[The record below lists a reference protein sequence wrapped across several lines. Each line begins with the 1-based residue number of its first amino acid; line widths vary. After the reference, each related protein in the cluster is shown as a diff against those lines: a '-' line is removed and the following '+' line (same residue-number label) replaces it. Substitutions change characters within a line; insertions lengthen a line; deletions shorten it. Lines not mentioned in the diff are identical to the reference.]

1 MASAFHLPASAFMMT
16 VHFSVGYPMRAFRF
30 CLMLLVLLSASVHA
44 QLSGN
49 GSLTGLIQSG
59 SSQNTF
65 LPVDQAFRPDIL
77 DASAQQVTVIFEMAP
92 GYYLYRHRLHLSN
105 PQSPD
110 QDLQISLPEGKH
122 KTDEYFGDVEVYY
135 DQLQIQ
141 LDASQLTAGQ
151 TQLRVGFQ
159 GCADA
164 GLCYPPE
171 TVMLDLPAPA
181 AGGTT
186 ASSAA
191 SATEP
196 ATATAPDDQEHDR
209 LMTWL
214 LFLLAGIGL
223 TFTPCVLPMLPIL
236 SSMVLGRSHISR
248 GRALSLS
255 LGYVLGMAVTLAI
268 VGALIGSFGAALNL
282 QARLQSPWILGTF
295 AVFFVLFALAM
306 FGLFD
311 LRLPE
316 FLREPLERLN
326 RRAHGGSLTGATAM
340 GALST
345 LVVSPCI
352 SAPLAGALVYISST
366 GDTIGGGLNLF
377 ALGLGMGVPLI
388 LVTLFG
394 KSLLPGSGPWME
406 TVKHLF
412 GFGLLAVA
420 IWLLERVLPGPI
432 SLALW
437 AALAA
442 GLAVRLGLMQGGN
455 YLRQTIALLFA
466 LYAAAALF
474 GALAGGED
482 PLRPLQPLAG
492 GSATQPSTAAFTLIR
507 EPVEL
512 ERQLALAAE
521 RGQPAIVDVYA
532 DWCISC
538 KIMERTILSQP
549 EVQALLANH
558 LRIKLDLTDNS
569 PEQRAWL
576 TRHQLF
582 GPPAYLFFATNGQER
597 RDLRIQGEVSLE
609 EFSSLASQSA
619 QEKIA
624 P

>member
-1 MASAFHLPASAFMMT
+1 MMT
-16 VHFSVGYPMRAFRF
+16 VHFPLGYPMRAFRF
-30 CLMLLVLLSASVHA
+30 CLMLLLLLSASVHA
-44 QLSGN
+44 QFAGN

-59 SSQNTF
+59 SSQSTF
-65 LPVDQAFRPDIL
+65 LPVHQAFRPDIL
-77 DASAQQVTVIFEMAP
+77 DANPQQVTVIFDIAP

-105 PQSPD
+105 PDSPYE
-110 QDLQISLPEGKH
+110 DLQIALPEGKH

-135 DQLQIQ
+135 NQLQIQ
-141 LDASQLTAGQ
+141 LDTNQLSAGQ

-171 TVMLDLPAPA
+171 TVMLELPTPA
-181 AGGTT
+181 AGGTPASNDSQPAAAPT
-186 ASSAA
+186 AAA
-191 SATEP
+191 QP
-196 ATATAPDDQEHDR
+196 AAQEHGR
-209 LMTWL
+209 LVTWL
-214 LFLLAGIGL
+214 LFLLGGIGL

-248 GRALSLS
+248 GRALSLA

-366 GDTIGGGLNLF
+366 GDTLGGGLNLF

-388 LVTLFG
+388 VITLFG
-394 KSLLPGSGPWME
+394 KSLLPSSGPWME

-420 IWLLERVLPGPI
+420 IWLLERVLPGPV

-437 AALAA
+437 AALST

-455 YLRQTIALLFA
+455 YLRQTIALLFG

-482 PLRPLQPLAG
+482 PLRPLQPLTG
-492 GSATQPSTAAFTLIR
+492 GSSVQPASAAFTLVK
-507 EPVEL
+507 EPAEL
-512 ERQLALAAE
+512 ERQLAVAAE

-549 EVQALLANH
+549 EVQALLADH

-569 PEQRAWL
+569 PAQRAWL
-576 TRHQLF
+576 TRHELF
-582 GPPAYLFFATNGQER
+582 GPPAYLFFARNGQEQ

-609 EFSSLASQSA
+609 EFSSLASQSR

>member
-1 MASAFHLPASAFMMT
+1 MMT

-44 QLSGN
+44 QLSGS

-59 SSQNTF
+59 SSQSTF
-65 LPVDQAFRPDIL
+65 LPVHQAFRPDIL
-77 DASAQQVTVIFEMAP
+77 DANAQQVTVIFEMAP

-105 PQSPD
+105 PESPG

-141 LDASQLTAGQ
+141 LDASQLTTGQ

-171 TVMLDLPAPA
+171 TVMLDLPTPA
-181 AGGTT
+181 VGGTAT
-186 ASSAA
+186 SNSSSAA
-191 SATEP
+191 EP
-196 ATATAPDDQEHDR
+196 TTATPPNDAEHGR
-209 LMTWL
+209 LVTWL
-214 LFLLAGIGL
+214 LFLLGGIGL

-248 GRALSLS
+248 GRALSLA

-326 RRAHGGSLTGATAM
+326 RRAHGGSLAGATAM

-388 LVTLFG
+388 LITLFG
-394 KSLLPGSGPWME
+394 KSLLPSSGRWME

-420 IWLLERVLPGPI
+420 VWLLERLLPGPV

-437 AALAA
+437 AALSA
-442 GLAVRLGLMQGGN
+442 GLAVRLGLMRGGN
-455 YLRQTIALLFA
+455 YLRQTIALLFG

-482 PLRPLQPLAG
+482 PLRPLQPLTG
-492 GSATQPSTAAFTLIR
+492 GNAAQPASAAFTLIKD
-507 EPVEL
+507 PAEL
-512 ERQLALAAE
+512 EHQLTLAAE
-521 RGQPAIVDVYA
+521 RGQPAIIDVYA

-549 EVQALLANH
+549 EIQAMLADH

-582 GPPAYLFFATNGQER
+582 GPPAYLFFARNGQER

-609 EFSSLASQSA
+609 EFSSLASQSR

>member
-1 MASAFHLPASAFMMT
+1 MT
-16 VHFSVGYPMRAFRF
+16 VHFPLGYPMRAFRF
-30 CLMLLVLLSASVHA
+30 CLMLLLLLSASVHA
-44 QLSGN
+44 QFAGN

-59 SSQNTF
+59 SSQSTF
-65 LPVDQAFRPDIL
+65 LPVHQAFRPDIL
-77 DASAQQVTVIFEMAP
+77 DANPQQVTVIFDIAP

-105 PQSPD
+105 PDSPD
-110 QDLQISLPEGKH
+110 EDLQIALPEGKH

-141 LDASQLTAGQ
+141 LDTNQLSAGQ

-171 TVMLDLPAPA
+171 TVMLELPTPATGGTPASNDSQPA
-181 AGGTT
+181 AAPT
-186 ASSAA
+186 AAA
-191 SATEP
+191 QP
-196 ATATAPDDQEHDR
+196 AAQEHGR
-209 LMTWL
+209 LVTWL
-214 LFLLAGIGL
+214 LFLLGGIGL

-248 GRALSLS
+248 GRALSLA

-366 GDTIGGGLNLF
+366 GDTLGGGLNLF

-388 LVTLFG
+388 VITLFG
-394 KSLLPGSGPWME
+394 KSLLPSSGPWME

-420 IWLLERVLPGPI
+420 IWLLERVLPGPV

-437 AALAA
+437 AALST

-455 YLRQTIALLFA
+455 YLRQTIALLFG

-482 PLRPLQPLAG
+482 PLRPLQPLTG
-492 GSATQPSTAAFTLIR
+492 GSSVQPASAAFTLIK
-507 EPVEL
+507 EPAEL
-512 ERQLALAAE
+512 ERQLAVAAE

-549 EVQALLANH
+549 EVQALLADH

-569 PEQRAWL
+569 PAQRAWL
-576 TRHQLF
+576 TRHELF
-582 GPPAYLFFATNGQER
+582 GPPAYLFFARNGQEQ

-609 EFSSLASQSA
+609 EFSSLASQSR

>member
-1 MASAFHLPASAFMMT
+1 MMT
-16 VHFSVGYPMRAFRF
+16 VHFPLGYPMRAFRF
-30 CLMLLVLLSASVHA
+30 CLMLLLLLSASVHA
-44 QLSGN
+44 QFAGN

-59 SSQNTF
+59 SSQSTF
-65 LPVDQAFRPDIL
+65 LPVHQAFRPDIL
-77 DASAQQVTVIFEMAP
+77 DANPQQVTVIFDIAP

-105 PQSPD
+105 PDSPD
-110 QDLQISLPEGKH
+110 EDLQIALPEGKH

-141 LDASQLTAGQ
+141 LDTNQLSAGQ

-171 TVMLDLPAPA
+171 TVMLELPTPA
-181 AGGTT
+181 AGGTPASNDSQPAAAPT
-186 ASSAA
+186 AAPQPAA
-191 SATEP
+191 
-196 ATATAPDDQEHDR
+196 QEHGR
-209 LMTWL
+209 LVTWL
-214 LFLLAGIGL
+214 LFLLGGIGL

-248 GRALSLS
+248 GRALSLA

-366 GDTIGGGLNLF
+366 GDTLGGGLNLF

-388 LVTLFG
+388 VITLFG
-394 KSLLPGSGPWME
+394 KSLLPSSGPWME

-420 IWLLERVLPGPI
+420 IWLLERVLPGPV

-437 AALAA
+437 AALST

-455 YLRQTIALLFA
+455 YLRQTIALLFG

-482 PLRPLQPLAG
+482 PLRPLQPLTG
-492 GSATQPSTAAFTLIR
+492 GSSVQPASAAFTLIK
-507 EPVEL
+507 EPAEL
-512 ERQLALAAE
+512 ERQLAVAAE

-549 EVQALLANH
+549 EVQALLADH

-569 PEQRAWL
+569 PAQRAWL
-576 TRHQLF
+576 TRHELF
-582 GPPAYLFFATNGQER
+582 GPPAYLFFARNGQEQ

-609 EFSSLASQSA
+609 EFSSLASQSR